1 MHADT
6 NSGKLSYLNDF
17 WVDVLKSG
25 YGLLV
30 HGTHRSAVSQDW
42 IYELRWNEFL
52 RVVSDALI
60 FG

>member
-6 NSGKLSYLNDF
+6 NSGKLSYFNDF
-17 WVDVLKSG
+17 WVDLLKSG
-25 YGLLV
+25 YGPLV

-42 IYELRWNEFL
+42 IYEWGWNEFL